1 MPKSDKGKRFFN
13 RYPCLPAEFK
23 LNINGR
29 IFKAEL
35 IDYSFTGLRVFIENP
50 PPISKETIIDVN
62 TAVPYIH
69 SKGEV
74 VWTKKTNSGLT
85 VGIKKISLPKTGS
98 LKDYALADILIGL
111 QRNNA
116 TGVLKISDRSG
127 SKIFLKDGD
136 IIFSSSDT
144 QKNRLGE
151 YLFKT
156 QAITMEQYKNY
167 VDVFKKSHKKEGAV
181 LVDLKYIKPQ
191 DIPHIVRK
199 MSEDI
204 ILDLFALEDGD
215 YEFTEGPL
223 PAEEVI
229 PLKLSAANLIF
240 NGIKRISNPQR
251 VLNLMRINMETV
263 LSFSSDPLDLFQNIE
278 MDPLDKK
285 ILSFVNGRNAIKDI
299 VVLTGI
305 SADRVLSVLYALLST
320 RIVDVED
327 DEISPEFSAADIIKG
342 QGVKVEKEFLK
353 KLNDIH
359 GSYQSLGYYGI
370 LGVSKFASTEEI
382 KRRYYE
388 VAKEFHPDKH
398 FLIKSNEVKEK
409 LNSIFSYATSAYSTL
424 MDPNKRVEYDM
435 GAFNNNKPS
444 TADNKDMA
452 KTRFAEGRSE
462 FRRGCYQEASQLFGQ
477 SVYLDN
483 AIGNY
488 HFYYG
493 LSLSKLQ
500 RHREA
505 EKSLTRALECE
516 PNNPEYMTE
525 LGYVY
530 LLLNLPRRAK
540 NIFEKALKIQP
551 TNARANEGFKKVE
564 ITD

>member
-29 IFKAEL
+29 MFKAEL

-50 PPISKETIIDVN
+50 PPISKETIIDVD
-62 TAVPYIH
+62 TDVPYIH

-85 VGIKKISLPKTGS
+85 VGIKKITLPKTGS

-191 DIPHIVRK
+191 NIPHIVRQ

-353 KLNDIH
+353 KLNEIH
-359 GSYQSLGYYGI
+359 VSYQSLGYYGI

-409 LNSIFSYATSAYSTL
+409 LNAIFSYATSAYSTL

-435 GAFNNNKPS
+435 GSSNNKPAA
-444 TADNKDMA
+444 TDNKDMA
-452 KTRFAEGRSE
+452 KTKFAEGRSE

-516 PNNPEYMTE
+516 PSNPEYMTE

-540 NIFEKALKIQP
+540 NVFEKALKIQP